1 LYASYAEPPAAG
13 PSRARTAG
21 IAGLLALAIVAL
33 GAPLGWLWSV
43 VSPRLEV
50 IKVEQGFLYAQAEP
64 EQPIAA
70 DGWFAIIGA
79 AAGVTLA
86 LLAWWLLRR
95 HRGAVVMGALLVGS
109 LGAAV
114 LAWWV
119 GHEIGYAQFTSASA
133 AASVGDHLNAP
144 IGLAISHLGPHR
156 GWRLFPTGVGAV
168 QALLAVFTYGSLAGF
183 SSWPDL
189 RSAPEPIRFGLEPS
203 ADAADQF
210 GPGLTGGT
218 DQFGPGLT
226 GSSDNAMGTART

>member
-1 LYASYAEPPAAG
+1 VDFPYPYEPYEAPPAG
-13 PSRARTAG
+13 PGRARTVAT
-21 IAGLLALAIVAL
+21 AGLLTVAIVAL

-43 VSPRLEV
+43 VAPRLEV
-50 IKVEQGFLYAQAEP
+50 IKVEQGFLYAQTEP

-79 AAGVTLA
+79 ATGLVLA

-95 HRGAVVMGALLVGS
+95 HRGAVVMAALLVGS
-109 LGAAV
+109 LGAAM

-119 GHEIGYAQFTSASA
+119 GHKIGYSQFMTASA
-133 AASVGDHLNAP
+133 AAGVGDHLNAP
-144 IGLAISHLGPHR
+144 LGLAMTHLGPQR

-168 QALLAVFTYGSLAGF
+168 QALIAVFTYASLAGF

-189 RSAPEPIRFGLEPS
+189 RSAPPPVRFGL
-203 ADAADQF
+203 AA
-210 GPGLTGGT
+210 PTGEG